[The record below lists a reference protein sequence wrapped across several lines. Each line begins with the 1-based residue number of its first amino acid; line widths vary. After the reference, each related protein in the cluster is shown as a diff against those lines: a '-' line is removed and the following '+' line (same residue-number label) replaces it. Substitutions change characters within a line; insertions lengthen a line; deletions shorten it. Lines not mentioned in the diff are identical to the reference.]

1 VDSNIEVQ
9 LSNRELANLFQV
21 RQVNSDSESEEKYDI
36 KNLSLVDKFDS
47 QVEIVQAFGKL
58 LSIKDIF
65 KNTSL
70 LGSSKSKIA
79 LLHLESQ
86 NEH

>member
-1 VDSNIEVQ
+1 MDASDAVIVASSQPDNDQDVDSNIEVQ

-47 QVEIVQAFGKL
+47 QVEIV
-58 LSIKDIF
+58 
-65 KNTSL
+65 
-70 LGSSKSKIA
+70 
-79 LLHLESQ
+79 
-86 NEH
+86 